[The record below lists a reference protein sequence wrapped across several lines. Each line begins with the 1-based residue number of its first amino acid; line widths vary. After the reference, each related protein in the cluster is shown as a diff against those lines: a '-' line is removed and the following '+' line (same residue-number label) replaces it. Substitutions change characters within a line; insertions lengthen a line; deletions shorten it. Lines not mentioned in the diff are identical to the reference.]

1 MVWDFNFRHHLEATL
16 QDDKILQGITFQ
28 QIKSLE
34 PLRNIV
40 KVRLNHLGNIISV
53 GDY

>member
-1 MVWDFNFRHHLEATL
+1 MSKFEATL

-40 KVRLNHLGNIISV
+40 KVRINHLGDIVNI
-53 GDY
+53 GEY